1 MNIQHKTAGFDLP
14 HLQEQD
20 KLHRLLSSTLLKRG
34 GDKEMGRQG
43 EGEMGGKNNYSPCLQ
58 GVPLCPRSPL
68 VPLSPPLPLSP
79 SPPPPWDAIHFNL
92 HNVKIFTDATPNE
105 QAEILQLC
113 SCGLLE
119 ESYFIEK
126 AGMGYMAKMV
136 LLAET
141 TEERMLY
148 ALFCGDEASHF
159 AQISQFL
166 LTPEPVENNFFLRL
180 LGDLIESQDK
190 TVLLFVLQVVLE
202 GWGLSHYRSLAKDCV
217 NKDLSL
223 MLHSFLQDESR
234 HHATGVTLFDRICV
248 TPSSQNTIIETLAS
262 FLQMVQVGPQSVVT
276 AIEKVKG
283 DLSRQQKVKIFAE
296 LDTET
301 HSGSRLKLLR
311 SLMSHSHAEIILQ
324 QLDQRKS
331 FHPFPPEK
339 CV

>member
-20 KLHRLLSSTLLKRG
+20 KLHRVLSSTLLKKG
-34 GDKEMGRQG
+34 GD
-43 EGEMGGKNNYSPCLQ
+43 GGDRKTNSPC
-58 GVPLCPRSPL
+58 
-68 VPLSPPLPLSP
+68 PLPP
-79 SPPPPWDAIHFNL
+79 TPCPYWDATHFNL
-92 HNVKIFTDATPNE
+92 HNVQIFTDATPNE
-105 QAEILQLC
+105 QVEILQLC

-166 LTPEPVENNFFLRL
+166 PTPEPVGNNFFLRF
-180 LGDLIESQDK
+180 LGDLIESEDK
-190 TVLLFVLQVVLE
+190 TVLLFVLQVLLE
-202 GWGLSHYRSLAKDCV
+202 GWGLSHYRSLAKNCV
-217 NKDLSL
+217 DANLGL
-223 MLHSFLQDESR
+223 ILHSFLQDESR
-234 HHATGVTLFDRICV
+234 HHGTGVTLFDRICM
-248 TPSSQNTIIETLAS
+248 TQSSQNTIIETLAS

-283 DLSRQQKVKIFAE
+283 DLSRQHKVKIFTE

-324 QLDQRKS
+324 QLDQQKS
-331 FHPFPPEK
+331 FHPLPPEK

>member
-1 MNIQHKTAGFDLP
+1 
-14 HLQEQD
+14 
-20 KLHRLLSSTLLKRG
+20 
-34 GDKEMGRQG
+34 
-43 EGEMGGKNNYSPCLQ
+43 PC
-58 GVPLCPRSPL
+58 PL
-68 VPLSPPLPLSP
+68 VPLSPCPLVHHPPPLPP
-79 SPPPPWDAIHFNL
+79 GPYWDATHFNL

-159 AQISQFL
+159 AQISRFL
-166 LTPEPVENNFFLRL
+166 PTPEPVGTDKFFLRFL
-180 LGDLIESQDK
+180 ADLIESQDK
-190 TVLLFVLQVVLE
+190 AVLLFVLQVVLE

-217 NKDLSL
+217 DKNLSL
-223 MLHSFLQDESR
+223 MLHSFLEDESR
-234 HHATGVTLFDRICV
+234 HHATGVTLFDRTCV
-248 TPSSQNTIIETLAS
+248 TPSSQQTIIETLAS

-276 AIEKVKG
+276 AIEKIKG
-283 DLSRQQKVKIFAE
+283 DLSRQQKLKIFTE

-311 SLMSHSHAEIILQ
+311 SLMSHSNAEIILQ
-324 QLDQRKS
+324 QLDQQKS

>member
-1 MNIQHKTAGFDLP
+1 VGEWG
-14 HLQEQD
+14 QENS
-20 KLHRLLSSTLLKRG
+20 LETRG
-34 GDKEMGRQG
+34 QGDKE
-43 EGEMGGKNNYSPCLQ
+43 NYSSFP
-58 GVPLCPRSPL
+58 P
-68 VPLSPPLPLSP
+68 SPPSGSPVASTRGTRARRWTHHPPLSP
-79 SPPPPWDAIHFNL
+79 SPPPPWDATHFNL
-92 HNVKIFTDATPNE
+92 HNVEIFTDAAANE

-159 AQISQFL
+159 AQISRFL
-166 LTPEPVENNFFLRL
+166 STPEPVANNLFLRFL
-180 LGDLIESQDK
+180 ADLIESQDK

-202 GWGLSHYRSLAKDCV
+202 GWGLSHYRSLAKDCID
-217 NKDLSL
+217 KDLSL

-234 HHATGVTLFDRICV
+234 HHATGVTLFDRIDV
-248 TPSSQNTIIETLAS
+248 TSSSQNTIIETLAS
-262 FLQMVQVGPQSVVT
+262 FLQMVQVGPQSVVA

-311 SLMSHSHAEIILQ
+311 SLMSHPNAESILQ
-324 QLDQRKS
+324 QLDQRGS
-331 FHPFPPEK
+331 FHPFPPHK

>member
-1 MNIQHKTAGFDLP
+1 
-14 HLQEQD
+14 
-20 KLHRLLSSTLLKRG
+20 LSSL
-34 GDKEMGRQG
+34 
-43 EGEMGGKNNYSPCLQ
+43 
-58 GVPLCPRSPL
+58 
-68 VPLSPPLPLSP
+68 
-79 SPPPPWDAIHFNL
+79 SPPPPWDATHFNL
-92 HNVKIFTDATPNE
+92 HNVKIFTDATPKE

-159 AQISQFL
+159 AQISRFL
-166 LTPEPVENNFFLRL
+166 PTPEPVGTDNFFLRFL
-180 LGDLIESQDK
+180 ADLIESQDK
-190 TVLLFVLQVVLE
+190 AVLLFVLQVVLE

-217 NKDLSL
+217 DKDLSL
-223 MLHSFLQDESR
+223 MLHSFLEDESR
-234 HHATGVTLFDRICV
+234 HHATGVTLFDRTWV
-248 TPSSQNTIIETLAS
+248 TPSSQQTIIEILAS

-276 AIEKVKG
+276 AIEKIKG
-283 DLSRQQKVKIFAE
+283 DLSRQQKLKIFTE

-311 SLMSHSHAEIILQ
+311 SLMSHSNAEIILQ
-324 QLDQRKS
+324 QLDQQKS
-331 FHPFPPEK
+331 FHPFPPHK

>member
-20 KLHRLLSSTLLKRG
+20 KLHRLLSSTLLKKGGDKGDKGDKGDG
-34 GDKEMGRQG
+34 GDKEA
-43 EGEMGGKNNYSPCLQ
+43 NSSSSPT
-58 GVPLCPRSPL
+58 S
-68 VPLSPPLPLSP
+68 
-79 SPPPPWDAIHFNL
+79 PPPWDATHFNL
-92 HNVKIFTDATPNE
+92 HNVEIFTDATANE

-159 AQISQFL
+159 DQICRFL
-166 LTPEPVENNFFLRL
+166 STPEPVANNLFLRFL
-180 LGDLIESQDK
+180 EDLIESQDK

-202 GWGLSHYRSLAKDCV
+202 GWGLSHYRSLAKNCV
-217 NKDLSL
+217 DKDMGL

-234 HHATGVTLFDRICV
+234 HHATGVTLFDRIDV
-248 TPSSQNTIIETLAS
+248 TSSSQNTIIETLAS
-262 FLQMVQVGPQSVVT
+262 FLQMVQVGPQSVVA

-311 SLMSHSHAEIILQ
+311 SLMSHPNAEIILQ
-324 QLDQRKS
+324 QLDQRGS

>member
-20 KLHRLLSSTLLKRG
+20 KLHRLLSSTLLKKG
-34 GDKEMGRQG
+34 GDGENKET
-43 EGEMGGKNNYSPCLQ
+43 NSPFLY
-58 GVPLCPRSPL
+58 
-68 VPLSPPLPLSP
+68 
-79 SPPPPWDAIHFNL
+79 WDATHFNL
-92 HNVKIFTDATPNE
+92 HNVEIFTDATADE

-148 ALFCGDEASHF
+148 ALFCGDEATHF
-159 AQISQFL
+159 DQICRFL
-166 LTPEPVENNFFLRL
+166 STPKPVANNLFLRFL
-180 LGDLIESQDK
+180 EDLIESQDK

-202 GWGLSHYRSLAKDCV
+202 GWGLSHYRSLAKNCI
-217 NKDLSL
+217 NADLSL

-234 HHATGVTLFDRICV
+234 HHATGVTLFDRIDV
-248 TPSSQNTIIETLAS
+248 TSSSQNTIIETLAS
-262 FLQMVQVGPQSVVT
+262 FLQMVQAGPQSVVA

-311 SLMSHSHAEIILQ
+311 SLMSHPNAESILQ
-324 QLDQRKS
+324 QLDQRGS
-331 FHPFPPEK
+331 FQPLAPEK

>member
-14 HLQEQD
+14 HLQQQD
-20 KLHRLLSSTLLKRG
+20 KLHRLLCSVLLKRG
-34 GDKEMGRQG
+34 RDGENKET
-43 EGEMGGKNNYSPCLQ
+43 NS
-58 GVPLCPRSPL
+58 LCPL
-68 VPLSPPLPLSP
+68 LPAP
-79 SPPPPWDAIHFNL
+79 CPYWDATHFNL
-92 HNVKIFTDATPNE
+92 HNVEIFTDAAADE

-141 TEERMLY
+141 TGERMLY

-159 AQISQFL
+159 DQICRFL
-166 LTPEPVENNFFLRL
+166 STPEPVANNLFLRFL
-180 LGDLIESQDK
+180 EDLIESQDK

-202 GWGLSHYRSLAKDCV
+202 GWGLSHYRSLAKDCI
-217 NKDLSL
+217 NADLSL

-234 HHATGVTLFDRICV
+234 HHATGVTLFDRIDV

-262 FLQMVQVGPQSVVT
+262 FLQMVQVGPQSVVA

-311 SLMSHSHAEIILQ
+311 SLMSHPNAEIILQ
-324 QLDQRKS
+324 QLDQRGS
-331 FHPFPPEK
+331 FHPLPPEK